1 MNDWETRRE
10 QRWERRHERLAR
22 RGHSPYTGLFVGLLM
37 IGGGVL
43 FLLRNLGIVYFDNIG
58 DYWPVILIV
67 IGGSKLISPRGMHD
81 VSSGMIVGGIGVL
94 FLLRNLGIIYGN
106 FWGFVWPAALIGI
119 GATMLMK
126 HLNGPDW
133 WTGGGTNPP
142 SPAAG
147 PASVPG
153 TGENSLFAETVFGGI
168 ERNIVSQAFEG
179 GKVSV
184 VFGGAEIDLRGAAM
198 QGPEIV
204 LKADAVF
211 GGIDLKVPDTWQVDV
226 RGSGV
231 FGSYENHTHAPAAA
245 NAPKLIVK
253 GGAVFG
259 GVTVRN

>member
-1 MNDWETRRE
+1 M
-10 QRWERRHERLAR
+10 
-22 RGHSPYTGLFVGLLM
+22 FGLLM
-37 IGGGVL
+37 IGGGLL

-58 DYWPVILIV
+58 AFWPVILIV
-67 IGGSKLISPRGMHD
+67 IGGAKLVSPRGMHD
-81 VSSGMIVGGIGVL
+81 VSSGMIVGGIGIL

-106 FWGFVWPAALIGI
+106 FWGFVWPVALIGI

-133 WTGGGTNPP
+133 WTGGRSTTNPAP
-142 SPAAG
+142 DP
-147 PASVPG
+147 SVPRS
-153 TGENSLFAETVFGGI
+153 GENSLFAETVFGGI

-184 VFGGAEIDLRGAAM
+184 VFGGADIDLRGAAM
-198 QGPEIV
+198 QRPEIV
-204 LKADAVF
+204 FHADAVF

-226 RGSGV
+226 RGTGV
-231 FGSYENHTHAPAAA
+231 FGSYENQTHAPASA